1 MALAAYG
8 RQSAQGGT
16 EASLRLQAAARISI
30 PVVCV
35 GRAAAA
41 AIKEA
46 QTVAISFRHSEAL
59 ISFPCTR
66 AAAAVKR
73 THAHTHA
80 LRTYGACSRQKG
92 RGLPLRGSGVAQRG

>member
-1 MALAAYG
+1 MALAAYS

-73 THAHTHA
+73 THARTHA
-80 LRTYGACSRQKG
+80 RTHLELMVSAVG
-92 RGLPLRGSGVAQRG
+92 RRGEGYR